1 MMSSTEPLTNSFSTS
16 TSTYFVFFIP
26 HLLLLPPPP
35 PLPPPPLQ
43 AKVDLASV
51 LEESAA
57 AGKKASE
64 ATSAREA
71 AQAEHRE
78 TKARL
83 ESEEAANAGLKA
95 AVMEANEV
103 HRG

>member
-1 MMSSTEPLTNSFSTS
+1 M
-16 TSTYFVFFIP
+16 
-26 HLLLLPPPP
+26 
-35 PLPPPPLQ
+35 
-43 AKVDLASV
+43 

-64 ATSAREA
+64 ARTMLEV
-71 AQAEHRE
+71 AQAEHQE
-78 TKARL
+78 TKMRL

-103 HRG
+103 NGYLVCI

>member
-1 MMSSTEPLTNSFSTS
+1 M
-16 TSTYFVFFIP
+16 
-26 HLLLLPPPP
+26 
-35 PLPPPPLQ
+35 Q
-43 AKVDLASV
+43 AKLDLASV

-64 ATSAREA
+64 AKTVLEA
-71 AQAEHRE
+71 AQSELRE
-78 TKARL
+78 TKMRL

-103 HRG
+103 NKKTCCRYLPYLICLPIVHVKMLFFLFI